1 MLLVPSVQ
9 VKHQGSDQSPRIS
22 IHSIQVKLQG
32 SGQGQRVQV
41 KVHGYQ
47 YPFHPGQASRFTS
60 RSTVSVSI
68 PSRASFK
75 VQVKVSGFRSR
86 STVSVSIPS
95 RSSFKVQVKV
105 HGFQYPIHPGKASM
119 FRSPSYGH
127 SFYLL
132 LVSTIQVKCQGP
144 DFPTMGIAIDVRR
157 QGSDLPA
164 MCSIIQVNQ
173 QDSDLPSMVIV
184 IHVKR
189 PGSDLPAMVLV
200 FSHPAIHVK
209 RSGSDLPTMFT
220 AIRVKRQGPDRPSMV
235 IAIRVKH
242 QEPDPPSMVI
252 VIDVKRQ
259 GPDRPSMLIVIQ
271 DKHHGFDLP
280 AMFKSP
286 AIQDK
291 HQGSDLPAMV
301 IAIQVKCQ
309 GTDRPAMGCSSI
321 DVRRQ
326 GSDLPAMCS
335 IIQVNQQDSDLPSM
349 CSANHVKR
357 PGSHLPAMVID
368 VKNIMGIYSLDLIY
382 LQSPAIQIKHQD
394 SDLPAMVIDL
404 IYLQSPAIQVKHQ
417 DSHLPAMGIV
427 LNPPRSCFTDPDSV
441 RGYRPNSKDQNSN
454 LGYSSNIKDLISNQG
469 YGYTLFSLSL
479 HAFFRIGLVCL
490 RSGYTMKNLF
500 SFQCDRYI
508 HLVWPLV
515 TVGFIS
521 ILASQS
527 KPAIM
532 DPISV
537 QRYSVLAV
545 KVPLLSMPM
554 IPNPS
559 PIQSDRAT
567 IKNSISIQYDS
578 VFTAQ
583 VEEQGFLLHPRLQPR
598 PIDPG
603 LLSSRPK
610 PTIKALIF
618 FWAHSKRSML
628 SSTSKVAV
636 HAENQGCTSKNR
648 VKTLTVETKDQEPD
662 FRIDLQGYK
671 WLSLPI
677 NILIAV

>member
-1 MLLVPSVQ
+1 MLIVFCMLLVPSVQ
-9 VKHQGSDQSPRIS
+9 VKHQGSDQSPR
-22 IHSIQVKLQG
+22 L
-32 SGQGQRVQV
+32 
-41 KVHGYQ
+41 
-47 YPFHPGQASRFTS
+47 
-60 RSTVSVSI
+60 
-68 PSRASFK
+68 
-75 VQVKVSGFRSR
+75 
-86 STVSVSIPS
+86 SVSIPS

-105 HGFQYPIHPGKASM
+105 HRFSIHSIQVKLQGSGQGPRFQVKLQGSRQGPRFSDQGPRFQYPIHPGKASM
-119 FRSPSYGH
+119 LRSPSYGH

-132 LVSTIQVKCQGP
+132 LVSAIQVKCQGP
-144 DFPTMGIAIDVRR
+144 DFPAMGIAIDVRR
-157 QGSDLPA
+157 QGCDLPA
-164 MCSIIQVNQ
+164 KCSIIQVNQ
-173 QDSDLPSMVIV
+173 QDSDLPSMVIAIDVRRQGSDRPAMCSV
-184 IHVKR
+184 IQVNQQDSDLPSMVIAIDVKR
-189 PGSDLPAMVLV
+189 PGSDLP
-200 FSHPAIHVK
+200 
-209 RSGSDLPTMFT
+209 TMFT
-220 AIRVKRQGPDRPSMV
+220 GITKRYAHLLCSAIKVKCQGSDCPPMVKAIRVKRQGPDRPSMV

-242 QEPDPPSMVI
+242 QEPDPPSMSPVI
-252 VIDVKRQ
+252 NVKRQ
-259 GPDRPSMLIVIQ
+259 GPDRPSMVIV
-271 DKHHGFDLP
+271 
-280 AMFKSP
+280 
-286 AIQDK
+286 IQDK
-291 HQGSDLPAMV
+291 HQGSDLPAMAIV
-301 IAIQVKCQ
+301 IQVKHL
-309 GTDRPAMGCSSI
+309 GSDRQSMVKGIKQHYGRILTSFNLVLVSSHPGQASRFYSPVHGVFQI
-321 DVRRQ
+321 KHQD
-326 GSDLPAMCS
+326 SDLPAM
-335 IIQVNQQDSDLPSM
+335 
-349 CSANHVKR
+349 
-357 PGSHLPAMVID
+357 VI
-368 VKNIMGIYSLDLIY
+368 DLIY

-508 HLVWPLV
+508 HLVRPLV

-567 IKNSISIQYDS
+567 IKDSISIQYDS

-603 LLSSRPK
+603 LLSSRV
-610 PTIKALIF
+610 TTEANDQSFDILLGSQQAFNAQLYIKGRRYTRIF
-618 FWAHSKRSML
+618 KQF
-628 SSTSKVAV
+628 T
-636 HAENQGCTSKNR
+636 KN
-648 VKTLTVETKDQEPD
+648 
-662 FRIDLQGYK
+662 
-671 WLSLPI
+671 
-677 NILIAV
+677 